1 MFNINEK
8 IIVNNKEYQ
17 IINFRGKGKGG
28 YSYLC
33 KYNDNY
39 YVLKKIHHEKCDY
52 YQFGNKIESELK
64 DYNTLKN
71 LNIPMPKLIDV
82 DVQKEIII
90 KQYINGPTIEQL
102 VKERKNIDKFLLQM
116 RNICLILYKNNIN
129 IDYYPTNFVIEN
141 EQLFYIDYECN
152 VYDEKWDFEHWG
164 IKYWII
170 DQK

>member
-1 MFNINEK
+1 MFNTSEK

-17 IINFRGKGKGG
+17 IINFLGKGKGG

-39 YVLKKIHHEKCDY
+39 FVLKKIHHEKCDY
-52 YQFGNKIESELK
+52 YQFGNKIESELE

-102 VKERKNIDKFLLQM
+102 VKERKNIDKFLLKM

>member
-1 MFNINEK
+1 MFNTGEK

-17 IINFRGKGKGG
+17 IINFLGKGKGG

-39 YVLKKIHHEKCDY
+39 FVLKKIHHEKCDY

-102 VKERKNIDKFLLQM
+102 VKERKNINKFLLQIDKSKNFFTKKSNLFFTTNQT
-116 RNICLILYKNNIN
+116 NIPIN
-129 IDYYPTNFVIEN
+129 PFSYNF
-141 EQLFYIDYECN
+141 Y
-152 VYDEKWDFEHWG
+152 H
-164 IKYWII
+164 
-170 DQK
+170 

>member
-1 MFNINEK
+1 MFNTSEK

-17 IINFRGKGKGG
+17 IINFLGKGKGG

-33 KYNDNY
+33 KYNDNCF
-39 YVLKKIHHEKCDY
+39 VLKKIHHEKCDY

-71 LNIPMPKLIDV
+71 LNIPMPELIDV
-82 DVQKEIII
+82 DVQKAIII

-116 RNICLILYKNNIN
+116 RNICLIRYKNNIN
-129 IDYYPTNFVIEN
+129 IDYDPTNFVIEN

>member
-1 MFNINEK
+1 MFNTSEK

-17 IINFRGKGKGG
+17 IINFLGKGKGG

-39 YVLKKIHHEKCDY
+39 FALKKIHHEKCDY

>member
-1 MFNINEK
+1 MFNTRET

-17 IINFRGKGKGG
+17 IIKFLGKGKGG
-28 YSYLC
+28 YSEWC
-33 KYNDNY
+33 RYNDNY
-39 YVLKKIHHEKCDY
+39 FVLKKIHHEKCDY
-52 YQFGNKIESELK
+52 YQYGNKIESELK

-102 VKERKNIDKFLLQM
+102 VKERKNINKFLLQM

-152 VYDEKWDFEHWG
+152 VYDEKCDFEHWG
-164 IKYWII
+164 LKYLII

>member
-17 IINFRGKGKGG
+17 IINFLGKGKGG

-33 KYNDNY
+33 KYNKNY

-82 DVQKEIII
+82 DIQKEIII

>member
-1 MFNINEK
+1 MFNINKK

-17 IINFRGKGKGG
+17 IINFLGKGKGG

-39 YVLKKIHHEKCDY
+39 FVLKQIHHEKCDY

-71 LNIPMPKLIDV
+71 LNIPMPELIDV

-90 KQYINGPTIEQL
+90 KQYINGSTIEQL
-102 VKERKNIDKFLLQM
+102 VKERKNIDKYLLQM
-116 RNICLILYKNNIN
+116 RDICLILYKNNIN

>member
-1 MFNINEK
+1 MFNTSEK

-17 IINFRGKGKGG
+17 IINFLGKGKGG

-39 YVLKKIHHEKCDY
+39 YVLKQIHHEKCDY

-71 LNIPMPKLIDV
+71 LNIPMPELIDV